1 MNGLIKQ
8 KRYLLIKMILYQQI
22 NTLNGHQVNMATE
35 YTPIPLFDALDQLE
49 TSYDLQVAQLKM
61 RLPKDLSEKNVLADY
76 KHTCDFLHAYRGS
89 AETFKSYR
97 RETERLLQWTWFI
110 QNKTLKDLRRN
121 DLETFLSFCQ
131 SPDKDWI
138 GTKHVPRFLDK
149 EGERIANPYWRPF
162 VASISKKAHR
172 DGLSPDAKSYTL
184 SQSALQAIFA
194 ILSSYFNY
202 LEQEEYTFGN
212 PISQI
217 RQKSKFLRKHHGMKT
232 IRRLSELQWAYI
244 IETAELMAAEN
255 PSPHER
261 TLFIMN
267 ALFAMYLRI
276 SELATSERW
285 MPQMGHFYRDMDGN
299 WWFKTVG
306 KGNKE
311 RDISV
316 SNAMLEALKR
326 YRTSLG
332 LSSLPAPGESTPL
345 IPKAVGKGSV
355 EGTRHI
361 RKIVQQCFDNAI
373 ERLKTDGFN
382 DDAES
387 LMAATVHWLRHTG
400 ISEDVKIRPR
410 EHVRDDAG
418 HSSSAITDQY
428 IDIELRARHASAKKK
443 LIKF

>member
-1 MNGLIKQ
+1 
-8 KRYLLIKMILYQQI
+8 
-22 NTLNGHQVNMATE
+22 MAQA
-35 YTPIPLFDALDQLE
+35 YSPIPLFDALEYLD
-49 TSYDLQVAQLKM
+49 TSCENQIAKIQSK
-61 RLPKDLSEKNVLADY
+61 LSQQISSHDVIADY
-76 KHTCDFLHAYRGS
+76 KRTCSFLHAYRGS

-97 RETERLLQWTWFI
+97 RETERLLQWAWF
-110 QNKTLKDLRRN
+110 QHEKSLKDLRRN
-121 DLETFLSFCQ
+121 DLEAFLEFCQ
-131 SPDKDWI
+131 SPPKHWI
-138 GTKHVPRFLDK
+138 GIKHVSRFIEENGL
-149 EGERIANPYWRPF
+149 RIANPIWRPF
-162 VASISKKAHR
+162 VVSISKKAHR
-172 DGLSPDAKSYTL
+172 DGNVPDVKFYRLSH
-184 SQSALQAIFA
+184 SALQAIFA
-194 ILSSYFNY
+194 ILSSFFNY

-212 PISQI
+212 PIAQI
-217 RQKSKFLRKHHGMKT
+217 RQKSKFLRKHQGKKT

-244 IETAELMAAEN
+244 IETAELLAEEN
-255 PSPHER
+255 PTLHER

-276 SELATSERW
+276 SELASSDRW
-285 MPQMGHFYRDMDGN
+285 MPQMGHFYRDMDNN

-326 YRTSLG
+326 YRTKLG
-332 LSSLPAPGESTPL
+332 FSALPSPGEALPL
-345 IPKAVGKGSV
+345 IPKANGKGAI
-355 EGTRHI
+355 GATRQL
-361 RKIVQQCFDNAI
+361 RRIVQHCFNKAI
-373 ERLKTDGFN
+373 ERLNADGFKE
-382 DDAES
+382 DAEI

-428 IDIELRARHASAKKK
+428 IDIELRERHASAKKK

>member
-1 MNGLIKQ
+1 
-8 KRYLLIKMILYQQI
+8 
-22 NTLNGHQVNMATE
+22 MALK
-35 YTPIPLFDALDQLE
+35 YTPIPLFDSLEYLEQTAETQTALIQSWLPAE
-49 TSYDLQVAQLKM
+49 ISAQDVD
-61 RLPKDLSEKNVLADY
+61 RDY
-76 KHTCDFLHAYRGS
+76 KQTCQFLYAYRGS

-97 RETERLLQWTWFI
+97 RETERLLQWTWFVRA
-110 QNKTLKDLRRN
+110 KPLKDLRRT
-121 DLETFLSFCQ
+121 DLELFLEFCQ
-131 SPDKDWI
+131 APPNDWI
-138 GTKHVPRFLDK
+138 GIKHVPRFMDK
-149 EGERIANPYWRPF
+149 DGQRLTNPAWRPF
-162 VASISKKAHR
+162 IAAVTKKAHR
-172 DGLSPDAKSYTL
+172 DGDLPDVKSYAL

-212 PISQI
+212 PIAQI
-217 RQKSKFLRKHHGMKT
+217 RQKSKFLRKRHGMKT

-244 IETAELMAAEN
+244 IETTELMATEN
-255 PSPHER
+255 PDLHER
-261 TLFIMN
+261 SLFMMN

-276 SELATSERW
+276 SELAASDRW
-285 MPQMGHFYRDMDGN
+285 TPQMGHFYKDMDNN

-316 SNAMLEALKR
+316 SNAMLAALKR
-326 YRTSLG
+326 YRISLE
-332 LSSLPAPGESTPL
+332 LSSLPSPGEATPL
-345 IPKAVGKGSV
+345 IPKALGKGPI

-361 RKIVQQCFDNAI
+361 RKIVQQCFDRTM
-373 ERLKTDGFN
+373 ERLKKDGFHEE
-382 DDAES
+382 AEM

-400 ISEDVKIRPR
+400 ISEDVKTRPR

>member
-1 MNGLIKQ
+1 MSYK
-8 KRYLLIKMILYQQI
+8 
-22 NTLNGHQVNMATE
+22 
-35 YTPIPLFDALDQLE
+35 PIPLFDALEYLE
-49 TSYDLQVAQLKM
+49 SSFDTQVTQINS
-61 RLPKDLSEKNVLADY
+61 RLTEVDCNEVQADY
-76 KHTCDFLHAYRGS
+76 KHTCQFLHAYRGS
-89 AETFKSYR
+89 DETFKSYR
-97 RETERLLQWTWFI
+97 REIERLLQWAWFI
-110 QNKTLKDLRRN
+110 QKKTLKQLRRT
-121 DLETFLSFCQ
+121 DLETFLEFCQ
-131 SPDKDWI
+131 SPPSHWI
-138 GTKHVPRFLDK
+138 GIKHVPRFLEKNDL
-149 EGERIANPYWRPF
+149 RIANPVWRPF
-162 VASISKKAHR
+162 IATASKKAHR
-172 DGLSPDAKSYTL
+172 DGTAPDTKSYSL

-212 PISQI
+212 PIAQI

-232 IRRLSELQWAYI
+232 IRRLSELQWTYI
-244 IETAELMAAEN
+244 IETAESMASEN
-255 PSPHER
+255 PSQHER

-276 SELATSERW
+276 SELAASSRW
-285 MPQMGHFYRDMDGN
+285 VPQMGHFYKDTDNN

-311 RDISV
+311 RDVSV

-326 YRTSLG
+326 YRVSLG
-332 LSSLPAPGESTPL
+332 LSSLPSPGETTVL
-345 IPKAVGKGSV
+345 IPKITGKGPI

-361 RKIVQQCFDNAI
+361 RKIVQQCFDQAI
-373 ERLKTDGFN
+373 ERLKKDGFIE
-382 DDAES
+382 DAEMI
-387 LMAATVHWLRHTG
+387 MAATVHWLRHTG

>member
-1 MNGLIKQ
+1 M
-8 KRYLLIKMILYQQI
+8 
-22 NTLNGHQVNMATE
+22 
-35 YTPIPLFDALDQLE
+35 
-49 TSYDLQVAQLKM
+49 
-61 RLPKDLSEKNVLADY
+61 LPTRFIADY
-76 KHTCDFLHAYRGS
+76 KHTCNFLHAYRGS

-97 RETERLLQWTWFI
+97 REIERLLQWSWFLRA
-110 QNKTLKDLRRN
+110 KPLKELRRN
-121 DLETFLSFCQ
+121 DLETFLEFCQ
-131 SPDKDWI
+131 APPKNWI
-138 GTKHVPRFLDK
+138 GIKHVPRFIDK
-149 EGERIANPYWRPF
+149 DGLRVANPTWRPF
-162 VASISKKAHR
+162 IAAISKKAHR
-172 DGLSPDAKSYTL
+172 DGDLPNAKSYTL

-194 ILSSYFNY
+194 ILSSFFNY

-212 PISQI
+212 PIAQI
-217 RQKSKFLRKHHGMKT
+217 RQKSKFLRKHHGKKT

-244 IETAELMAAEN
+244 IETAESMAKEN
-255 PSPHER
+255 PACMNAR
-261 TLFIMN
+261 LFIMN

-276 SELATSERW
+276 SELAASERW
-285 MPQMGHFYRDMDGN
+285 IPQMGHFYKDMDNN

-326 YRTSLG
+326 YRISLG
-332 LSSLPAPGESTPL
+332 LSSLPSPGETTPL
-345 IPKAVGKGSV
+345 ISKALGKGPI

-361 RKIVQQCFDNAI
+361 RKIVQHCFDKTI

-382 DDAES
+382 EDAEM
-387 LMAATVHWLRHTG
+387 LMVATVHWLRHTG